1 MPNILVCVGLGEERS
16 VFLGAAER
24 PRRTRRQYN
33 FRISLAP
40 MHPFRQGKTVNCAGH
55 VYVRKQHIY
64 RDTIQDADRLSAI
77 RCLNN
82 VEARVAHVAR
92 RYQTQKNVVFYD
104 QYNWHGRRMR

>member
-1 MPNILVCVGLGEERS
+1 
-16 VFLGAAER
+16 
-24 PRRTRRQYN
+24 
-33 FRISLAP
+33 
-40 MHPFRQGKTVNCAGH
+40 MHPFRQCKTVNFAGH

-77 RCLNN
+77 RCLDN

-104 QYNWHGRRMR
+104 QHNRHGRRMH